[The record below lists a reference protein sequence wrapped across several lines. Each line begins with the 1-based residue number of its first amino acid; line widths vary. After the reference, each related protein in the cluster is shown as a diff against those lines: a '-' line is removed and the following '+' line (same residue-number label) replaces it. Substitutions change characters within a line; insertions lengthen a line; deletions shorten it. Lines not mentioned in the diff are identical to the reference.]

1 MTHLCALFDNFE
13 LCTASKISISVGKQ
27 MVTDNFGSNAFPVYQ
42 ISVWEN
48 RSWDVVVKVTFI

>member
-42 ISVWEN
+42 ISV
-48 RSWDVVVKVTFI
+48 